1 MMRTT
6 SSSGLLLADWL
17 LVASSSNQVQ
27 VRHTKLYGINSFPL
41 ASQLEHAQ
49 SRQLDQPPLSV
60 VGFLILKF
68 SKKRGNYWPR
78 DTFQVDEKK
87 KELNQRQMCIFFFKL
102 WIVLID
108 TTKNGSFPRLLC
120 VLLLNFSLNVILP
133 RSQGQGFFQF
143 QMYFLEERKKVS
155 WLCLQS
161 LHYKVSLI

>member
-27 VRHTKLYGINSFPL
+27 VRHTKLYELNSFPL

-49 SRQLDQPPLSV
+49 WRQLDQPPLSV

-87 KELNQRQMCIFFFKL
+87 GVESAPNVHFFLKL

-108 TTKNGSFPRLLC
+108 TTKNGSFPRLLS
-120 VLLLNFSLNVILP
+120 VLHLNFSLNVILP
-133 RSQGQGFFQF
+133 RTRFFSVPNVF
-143 QMYFLEERKKVS
+143 SRRKKKS
-155 WLCLQS
+155 FLTLSSISSLQS
-161 LHYKVSLI
+161 